1 MAQTCPHPPQLLGS
15 LLGLTQAPLQ
25 MISLAGQLHTPLWQ
39 LAPVGHTWPHMPQLL
54 GSLDV
59 LVQALPQTTCL
70 AGQVQ
75 APL

>member
-1 MAQTCPHPPQLLGS
+1 
-15 LLGLTQAPLQ
+15 

-59 LVQALPQTTCL
+59 LVQALPQTTCP